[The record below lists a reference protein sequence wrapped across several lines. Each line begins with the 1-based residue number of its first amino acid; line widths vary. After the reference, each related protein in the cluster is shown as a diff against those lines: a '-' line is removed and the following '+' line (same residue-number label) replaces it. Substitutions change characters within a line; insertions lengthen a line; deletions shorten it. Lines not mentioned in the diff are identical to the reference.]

1 MIAVGADQT
10 GLSRRLTAI
19 SDYLLLWS
27 APFVQ
32 LGVILIGICFIHS
45 SAKGG
50 AWASQV
56 ILGDGASWGGLL
68 SGMVGWS
75 FLVQV
80 VALAF
85 VTELGISKGGQAG
98 PAIRRS
104 GSVLVF
110 SAALSG
116 GAKLVF
122 AQPLVEAYRAGG
134 RSSIDLQWTAA
145 PWIAF
150 GGWLDVFLAIIFVA
164 QIYKVW
170 AARTDD

>member
-1 MIAVGADQT
+1 MMFVGADQT

-32 LGVILIGICFIHS
+32 LGVVLIGICFIHS

-56 ILGDGASWGGLL
+56 ILGDGATWGGLL
-68 SGMVGWS
+68 SGPVGWS
-75 FLVQV
+75 FAVQV

-85 VTELGISKGGQAG
+85 VTELGISRSYQAG
-98 PAIRRS
+98 PAIRKS
-104 GSVLVF
+104 ASVLVF
-110 SAALSG
+110 VALLAG
-116 GAKLVF
+116 CGKLVL
-122 AQPLVEAYRAGG
+122 ALPLISAYREGG

-150 GGWLDVFLAIIFVA
+150 GGWIDVFLAIIFLA
-164 QIYKVW
+164 QIYKAW
-170 AARTDD
+170 SARTEE